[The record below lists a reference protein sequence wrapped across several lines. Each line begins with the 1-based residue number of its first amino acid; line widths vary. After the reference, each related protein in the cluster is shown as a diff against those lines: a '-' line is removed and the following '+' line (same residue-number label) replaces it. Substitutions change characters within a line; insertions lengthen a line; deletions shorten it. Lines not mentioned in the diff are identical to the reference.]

1 MSLAF
6 ATLKNWQQYKI
17 EHLWKEK
24 RYLRN
29 NGTAYK
35 K

>member
-6 ATLKNWQQYKI
+6 PTLKNWQQYKI

-24 RYLRN
+24 RYLVF
-29 NGTAYK
+29 TE
-35 K
+35 